1 MQNILVIHSSLNQDE
16 GNSAHLASH
25 LGQHLASKYSAQLHS
40 EHLYAQDLPHLTS
53 NEMQAWMTSTD
64 DRTQTQQELAAISDA
79 YIAQV
84 MMADTIVIGMPMYNF
99 GVPSAFKAWIDR
111 IARAGVTFKYTDQ
124 GPVGLLKD
132 KKIIVVAAR
141 GGMYQGTPLDTQT
154 KYLQDF
160 FGFLGLQD
168 VDFIYAEGLAMPDK
182 EQSIASAMT
191 QIEKY

>member
-1 MQNILVIHSSLNQDE
+1 MQKILVIHSSLNQDE
-16 GNSAHLASH
+16 GNSAQLASH

-84 MMADTIVIGMPMYNF
+84 MTADTIVIGMPMYNF

-141 GGMYQGTPLDTQT
+141 GGDVSRDTTRYTNQVFT
-154 KYLQDF
+154 RFLWIFRITRCRFYLCRRLSD
-160 FGFLGLQD
+160 
-168 VDFIYAEGLAMPDK
+168 AR
-182 EQSIASAMT
+182 
-191 QIEKY
+191 